1 MPLVDR
7 ASDGRWRRENKSRE
21 TYQPTIMAFDIGT
34 CVRAPSALSL
44 AMLIAG
50 AAKHVYTNGVSVA
63 ARVHWQ

>member
-7 ASDGRWRRENKSRE
+7 ASDGRWRRE